1 MPSFTY
7 SVMGNIP
14 ISHSAMPKG
23 KVLKSVR
30 KADKRPQKRADSV
43 RTPYFRPKNTPFFH
57 HHHNRL
63 EQNVL
68 RHPFRPMAA
77 IAIDDAKKRPTKI
90 AYFGDQNR
98 LFWSAKQAILV
109 SHSLVL
115 LCSKLSFRVKK
126 SYFRGCRSLVLT
138 TLNVHFVKNNPVFR
152 LEREVGKC

>member
-14 ISHSAMPKG
+14 ISHSAMSKG
-23 KVLKSVR
+23 EVLKSVR
-30 KADKRPQKRADSV
+30 NTDKRPQKRADSGL
-43 RTPYFRPKNTPFFH
+43 TPYYRPKNTLFFH

-63 EQNVL
+63 EQNAL
-68 RHPFRPMAA
+68 RHPFRPIAA

-126 SYFRGCRSLVLT
+126 SYFCGWRSLVLA
-138 TLNVHFVKNNPVFR
+138 TLSVHFDKNNPDFC